1 MLTGRG
7 SWAAGGGGGFFSAE
21 NLSARSL
28 ARAVTLLWPRT
39 PTSTSF
45 NTSLGCLDTSWVTS
59 TFWQPNNQQQATPP
73 THPCNGPLSRTNR
86 VSRYQKS
93 KTNLDFTEARDSEWQ
108 WHQLGHM
115 QVCTLH
121 HANTSPLSFLQAG
134 RPSCCPTNSIKN
146 TESIKLVLHPIRHKI
161 CHFRDV
167 LPRKS
172 LGWVP
177 LKPVQLLFKQ
187 HKTE

>member
-1 MLTGRG
+1 V
-7 SWAAGGGGGFFSAE
+7 AVEVFSRQRTC
-21 NLSARSL
+21 LQG
-28 ARAVTLLWPRT
+28 LWPEQSPCCDHGLRPPRLLT
-39 PTSTSF
+39 RRSAVLTRAQ
-45 NTSLGCLDTSWVTS
+45 SLPHS
-59 TFWQPNNQQQATPP
+59 NNQTTNNKLHPP

-108 WHQLGHM
+108 WNQLGHM

-134 RPSCCPTNSIKN
+134 RPSCCPTNSIKS

-161 CHFRDV
+161 CHFRDI